1 MEWNLEQD
9 FVQGVRIGE
18 IGRNE
23 TRSRGARSFDC
34 VLSSCSQVFHVKAF
48 RRSAKFSLSTGGEKN
63 YESAQTLAKK
73 KLFEKF
79 QRAETKGESRRNRE
93 GGSSRGRAGSPRS
106 PWSRLKRTEEKRYAI
121 RNAIQ
126 TMGGG
131 EAESERKKFKGREIR
146 GAINRE
152 RKRE

>member
-9 FVQGVRIGE
+9 FVLRIGE

-23 TRSRGARSFDC
+23 TRSREPGALIAPC
-34 VLSSCSQVFHVKAF
+34 QVV
-48 RRSAKFSLSTGGEKN
+48 AKFFTSKRFVVRLSFPSLRGRN

-93 GGSSRGRAGSPRS
+93 GGSSRGRAGSVV
-106 PWSRLKRTEEKRYAI
+106 EIEKNGGETV

-131 EAESERKKFKGREIR
+131 EAESERKKFKKEERFEDH

>member
-34 VLSSCSQVFHVKAF
+34 ILSSCSQVFHVKAF
-48 RRSAKFSLSTGGEKN
+48 RRSAKFFLSTGGEKN

-79 QRAETKGESRRNRE
+79 QRAETKGKVE
-93 GGSSRGRAGSPRS
+93 GIARGAAQEEEQVLRDLRGRD
-106 PWSRLKRTEEKRYAI
+106 
-121 RNAIQ
+121 
-126 TMGGG
+126 
-131 EAESERKKFKGREIR
+131 
-146 GAINRE
+146 
-152 RKRE
+152 

>member
-34 VLSSCSQVFHVKAF
+34 ILSSCSQVFHVKAF
-48 RRSAKFSLSTGGEKN
+48 RRSAKFFLFTGGEKN

-79 QRAETKGESRRNRE
+79 QRAETKGESRRNCE

-146 GAINRE
+146 GAISRE

>member
-34 VLSSCSQVFHVKAF
+34 ILSSCSQVFHVKAF
-48 RRSAKFSLSTGGEKN
+48 RRSAKFFLFTGGEKN

-146 GAINRE
+146 GAISRE

>member
-9 FVQGVRIGE
+9 FVLRIGE

-23 TRSRGARSFDC
+23 TRSREPGALIAPC
-34 VLSSCSQVFHVKAF
+34 QVV
-48 RRSAKFSLSTGGEKN
+48 AKFFTSKRFVVRLSFPSLRGRN

-79 QRAETKGESRRNRE
+79 QRAETKGESRRGAAQE
-93 GGSSRGRAGSPRS
+93 EEQV
-106 PWSRLKRTEEKRYAI
+106 PWSRLKRTEEKRYVM
-121 RNAIQ
+121 RSRRW
-126 TMGGG
+126 G
-131 EAESERKKFKGREIR
+131 EERQNPKERSSKEERFEDH